1 MHEITINSKFANEEI
16 VGNVIA
22 FDKGDKKVF
31 KVQTNTTINHS
42 YPFVNF

>member
-1 MHEITINSKFANEEI
+1 MHEITINCNFANEEF

-31 KVQTNTTINHS
+31 
-42 YPFVNF
+42 

>member
-22 FDKGDKKVF
+22 FDKGDKKVI
-31 KVQTNTTINHS
+31 KEIYQKRIDLNSQIAL
-42 YPFVNF
+42 